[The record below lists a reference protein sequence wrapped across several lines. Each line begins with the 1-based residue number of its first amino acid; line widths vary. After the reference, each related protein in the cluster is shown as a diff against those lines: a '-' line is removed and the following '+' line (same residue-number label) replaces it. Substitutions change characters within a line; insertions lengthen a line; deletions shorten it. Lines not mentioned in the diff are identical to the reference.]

1 MKRYLLKLLTIIA
14 LFVLNIALLVWCV
27 PIDNNSY
34 LTAYNRK
41 MDLLCSC
48 PQPRIIFMGGSNLA
62 FGLDSHMIQDSLHCN
77 VVNMGLHGGIGIRF
91 LIDDCQQQIK
101 PGDIVMLQFEYG
113 NFFSG
118 GNGEPETMP
127 QLMMVTGWK
136 NLNSLNTRQ
145 IINVIIGLPRLA
157 ASNAKRLFKYCIS
170 GSFDT
175 LDDHAVFQYVAS
187 GFNEIGDEVS
197 HWHLPPQG
205 IETSSTSTST
215 TINQDFMKWLDQAI
229 KQYENR
235 GASVILL
242 PPVCPKSHFACCYHS
257 NIEHA
262 LDSIGL
268 HYIVPPQ
275 NMTIDDRYK
284 YNGGYHV
291 NRDGVTINTNRI
303 INLLKSNDIISNN

>member
-1 MKRYLLKLLTIIA
+1 MKRYLLKLLSIIA
-14 LFVLNIALLVWCV
+14 LFVLIIALLVWCV

-34 LTAYNRK
+34 LMAYNRK
-41 MDLLCSC
+41 KAFLSTC

-77 VVNMGLHGGIGIRF
+77 VVNMGLHGGIGIHF
-91 LIDDCQQQIK
+91 PIDDCQQQIR
-101 PGDIVMLQFEYG
+101 PGDIVILQFEYG

-145 IINVIIGLPRLA
+145 ITNVVIGLPRLA
-157 ASNAKRLFKYCIS
+157 ASNAKRLIKYCIS

-175 LDDHAVFQYVAS
+175 PDNHAAFEYVAS
-187 GFNEIGDEVS
+187 GFNEFGDEVS

-205 IETSSTSTST
+205 IETSGTLTSAA
-215 TINQDFMKWLDQAI
+215 INQDFIQWLDQAI

-242 PPVCPKSHFACCYHS
+242 PPVCPESHFACCYHS

-262 LDSIGL
+262 LDSIGR
-268 HYIVPPQ
+268 HYIVSPHA
-275 NMTIDDRYK
+275 MTVDDRYN

-303 INLLKSNDIISNN
+303 IHLLKTNGIITIH